1 MEIKKSKNVR
11 IDNKRSTLLMIGLVC
26 ASSFTLM
33 SFEYSNFQLKTAG
46 LESDFVEE
54 YDEDDWV
61 YTPPKIEVK
70 VQATVE
76 EVNKEI
82 IVVTPDPIPEPD
94 PTPTP
99 VPSPVPTP
107 PLPPVP
113 GPPMPPSIP
122 MIDDHVYE
130 IVEQMPEFPGGM
142 PALYK
147 FLGDN
152 LKYPE
157 ISKDNGSEGK
167 AYVRFTVEKDGT
179 ISGVEVIKGV
189 DKFIDK
195 EAMKVV
201 KSMPN
206 WKAGKQLNKSVR
218 VSFVLPLDFK
228 LEN

>member
-1 MEIKKSKNVR
+1 MQNKKSKNAR
-11 IDNKRSTLLMIGLVC
+11 IDNKRTSFLMIGLVC

-33 SFEYSNFQLKTAG
+33 SFEYSNFQLKTAD

-70 VQATVE
+70 VQTTVE
-76 EVNKEI
+76 DVNKEI
-82 IVVTPDPIPEPD
+82 IVVTPEPIPEPV

-99 VPSPVPTP
+99 DPVPMP

-122 MIDDHVYE
+122 VIDDHVYE
-130 IVEQMPEFPGGM
+130 VVEQMPEFPGGM
-142 PALYK
+142 TALYE

-157 ISKDNGSEGK
+157 ISKENGSQGK
-167 AYVRFTVEKDGT
+167 AYVRFTVEKDGS
-179 ISGVEVIKGV
+179 ISNVEVIKGV

-201 KSMPN
+201 NSMPQ
-206 WKAGKQLNKSVR
+206 WKAGKQLNKPVR

>member
-1 MEIKKSKNVR
+1 MENKKSKNAR
-11 IDNKRSTLLMIGLVC
+11 IDNKRTSLLMIGLVC
-26 ASSFTLM
+26 ASSLTLM

-46 LESDFVEE
+46 LEADYIEE

-61 YTPPKIEVK
+61 YTPPKIEVQT
-70 VQATVE
+70 QATVE

-82 IVVTPDPIPEPD
+82 IIVTPEPIPDPVPNPVPT

-99 VPSPVPTP
+99 VP

-122 MIDDHVYE
+122 VIDDHVYE
-130 IVEQMPEFPGGM
+130 VVEQMPEFPGGM
-142 PALYK
+142 TALYK

-152 LKYPE
+152 LDYPE
-157 ISKDNGSEGK
+157 ISKDNGSQGK

-189 DKFIDK
+189 DKYIDK
-195 EAMKVV
+195 EAVKVV
-201 KSMPN
+201 KSMPQ
-206 WKAGKQLNKSVR
+206 WTAGKQLNKSVR

>member
-1 MEIKKSKNVR
+1 MQNKKNKNAR

-61 YTPPKIEVK
+61 YTPPIIETRE
-70 VQATVE
+70 QTTVE

-82 IVVTPDPIPEPD
+82 IIVTPEPIPEPD
-94 PTPTP
+94 PNPTP
-99 VPSPVPTP
+99 EPTPMPMP
-107 PLPPVP
+107 PLPPAP
-113 GPPMPPSIP
+113 GPPMPPSVP
-122 MIDDHVYE
+122 VIDDHVYE
-130 IVEQMPEFPGGM
+130 VVEQMPEFPGGM
-142 PALYK
+142 NALYEY
-147 FLGDN
+147 LGN
-152 LKYPE
+152 NVNYPE
-157 ISKDNGSEGK
+157 ISRQNQSEGK
-167 AYVRFTVEKDGT
+167 AYVKFTIEKDGS
-179 ISGVEVIKGV
+179 ISEIAVIKGV

-206 WKAGKQLNKSVR
+206 WKPGKQLNKSVR

-228 LEN
+228 LN